1 MSVDLDRKRRK
12 SLYAINEES
21 KDKFAKEI
29 KQDNNRP
36 SSPTPKQKAPS
47 YTKRRSPRAER
58 QSKKFA
64 AQKTEVELPANLE
77 KSISEGKEEVVT
89 VKRKLEKSNS
99 VKVKKTTAAPDTK
112 NTSVTKFAGTTD
124 ATNST
129 HSANQTE
136 TLYTTTSSNSA
147 LTATV
152 SALKEQPETLR
163 KRSAF
168 GSHSFIRSNTHTVAT
183 TYEPRK
189 SLGAA
194 GELRTS
200 FGKAGSSECNP
211 VQKPDNLVAKARKAY
226 QHVESKARP
235 QTSKSVPKG
244 GIEKK
249 DGKAESGKP
258 AEPFS
263 PGPP

>member
-1 MSVDLDRKRRK
+1 M
-12 SLYAINEES
+12 
-21 KDKFAKEI
+21 
-29 KQDNNRP
+29 
-36 SSPTPKQKAPS
+36 
-47 YTKRRSPRAER
+47 
-58 QSKKFA
+58 
-64 AQKTEVELPANLE
+64 PANLE

-168 GSHSFIRSNTHTVAT
+168 GSTVTT

-194 GELRTS
+194 GEPRTS
-200 FGKAGSSECNP
+200 FGKAGSSECNL

-226 QHVESKARP
+226 QHVETKARP

>member
-29 KQDNNRP
+29 KQENNR
-36 SSPTPKQKAPS
+36 PS

-168 GSHSFIRSNTHTVAT
+168 GSTVAT